1 MVHCAGISLR
11 GLYEYIYSITLG
23 IMIDIYDPIQNSFI
37 VSSFFRDS
45 FILKKFLLN
54 TTTQLL
60 RIFLNK

>member
-37 VSSFFRDS
+37 SSFFRDS